1 MRPRGKPCAPLGC
14 QPRPGAPA
22 NGVARVGGAGMGV
35 AAACPGHHSVA
46 HGPPDLPVPLCCVWV
61 TAVTPVALG
70 WRGQGWRHR
79 CRGDGTEGT
88 GAGGD
93 STGGGGIPAEA
104 GMGTPWHLP
113 PRCHHA
119 PLPASPNR
127 GVWGDPRKSIN
138 PISPTVAP
146 KPEPGARGGPVT
158 PATLLLGCSPPPG
171 CGQGR
176 FGERCGGA
184 REGAVPAPCLTASA
198 PPNLSVRHGRE
209 REGAGG
215 RAGTQGGDGPGTAKG
230 TRVTAA
236 RPAPSSL
243 GRRFWGRGSSPDVVS
258 GQEASFQ
265 PRFVTPCRRVPSCP
279 QYSPYILPSS
289 ERMIFRRPQG
299 G

>member
-1 MRPRGKPCAPLGC
+1 MAPSSSVAPR
-14 QPRPGAPA
+14 APA
-22 NGVARVGGAGMGV
+22 RI
-35 AAACPGHHSVA
+35 
-46 HGPPDLPVPLCCVWV
+46 
-61 TAVTPVALG
+61 T
-70 WRGQGWRHR
+70 
-79 CRGDGTEGT
+79 CRQD
-88 GAGGD
+88 
-93 STGGGGIPAEA
+93 
-104 GMGTPWHLP
+104 
-113 PRCHHA
+113 
-119 PLPASPNR
+119 R

-138 PISPTVAP
+138 PTSPTVAP

-171 CGQGR
+171 CGRGR

-236 RPAPSSL
+236 CPAPSSL

-258 GQEASFQ
+258 GQEASLQ
-265 PRFVTPCRRVPSCP
+265 PRFVTPSPVQRPCRPVPNTHRTSCP
-279 QYSPYILPSS
+279 HP
-289 ERMIFRRPQG
+289 RG
-299 G
+299 